1 MGSLKRKEG
10 PGGTTST
17 AKAARPAT
25 ESRPSKRPKPSD
37 ASNEK
42 EDSKAGAKG
51 PKDGKPQKQ
60 KPSKDAAAAA
70 PTVTLLK
77 EEEPLF
83 PRGGGSVLT
92 PLEQKEIQI
101 QAKRDALFEEH
112 AGANGK
118 GGKDGKSKKKR
129 RKSEVETQPAHDPDA
144 VKIESLNF
152 KVSRPTPR
160 FLHS

>member
-10 PGGTTST
+10 PGGTAST

-37 ASNEK
+37 ASKEK
-42 EDSKAGAKG
+42 ESSKAGAKG

-60 KPSKDAAAAA
+60 KPNKDAAA

-101 QAKRDALFEEH
+101 QAKRDALFEEN

-118 GGKDGKSKKKR
+118 GEKDGKSKKKR